1 MKIAF
6 ATCVQLGYSC
16 IQEIYKIGGKL
27 DLLVTLKDEKNRDKS
42 GRIYLD
48 DFAKTHKIPLLKIDN
63 INDPEVLQSLK
74 ENRIDWFFII
84 GWSQI
89 AREALLNT
97 PVKGCIGM
105 HPTLLPEGRGRASIP
120 WAILKRLDKTG
131 VSMFRMDTGV
141 DTGDLLGQEI
151 IPLKKDETA
160 TELYEKVNEAHV
172 RLISKCWKAIE
183 VNTLTGKP
191 QDNALATKWPGR
203 KPEDGE
209 ITKEMFLSEAE
220 CLVRAVTHPYPG
232 AFYQDGDQT
241 ILIWKAKTAL
251 EEPDGYSIRF
261 KDGYLIPIE
270 YEVREKAP
278 C

>member
-16 IQEIYKIGGKL
+16 IQEIYKTGGKL

-48 DFAKTHKIPLLKIDN
+48 DFAKTHQIPLLKIDN
-63 INDPEVLQSLK
+63 INDPEVLQSLR

-89 AREALLNT
+89 AREELLKT
-97 PVKGCIGM
+97 PAKGCIGM

-151 IPLKKDETA
+151 IPLK
-160 TELYEKVNEAHV
+160 
-172 RLISKCWKAIE
+172 
-183 VNTLTGKP
+183 
-191 QDNALATKWPGR
+191 
-203 KPEDGE
+203 
-209 ITKEMFLSEAE
+209 
-220 CLVRAVTHPYPG
+220 
-232 AFYQDGDQT
+232 
-241 ILIWKAKTAL
+241 
-251 EEPDGYSIRF
+251 
-261 KDGYLIPIE
+261 
-270 YEVREKAP
+270 
-278 C
+278 